1 MDAAKI
7 ISPFALSAVLFV
19 LAYLSS
25 KDSNSGFFPIMLF
38 GIGVILA
45 IAGVMAIFSD
55 DKNKQK

>member
-1 MDAAKI
+1 MNTARI

-25 KDSNSGFFPIMLF
+25 KDSDSGFFPIMLF

-45 IAGVMAIFSD
+45 IVGAATIFSNT
-55 DKNKQK
+55 KNK

>member
-25 KDSNSGFFPIMLF
+25 KDSNSGLFPIMLF

-45 IAGVMAIFSD
+45 IAGVMAIYSE